1 MLKRGLLCAAILAA
15 SIYPALSSAQTCQAV
30 SFPNVVFTSPSIS
43 GPQFHAGGTSQREGV
58 GSVVAGGL
66 NWIVASDRT
75 ISDGN
80 GNFALR
86 LFQNSTGIGYGISA
100 LNYIVDSSGN
110 QLYAQSNPALTS
122 DGQFLFLSWVTSNG
136 ILHWVKSQ
144 TTVNSGNIIWGAV
157 NNFQAGLPF
166 IYSPSLT
173 TYTVNGAVQVVTS
186 AITSDRTLWVGQ
198 FAASNPTPGSS
209 LANYPQFNNIGMAPG
224 LGSFNNTI
232 YLGYPTNASNHALY
246 YLTSSDGVNFNLS
259 AAASNDASS
268 TSAALQSFH
277 NCLYMAFRTNDGDH
291 KFIYKYS
298 PDGSNWS
305 NSASLSN
312 VRMGGPPSLA
322 DGTTLVSDP
331 NKLVGT
337 IVANDSSYYLYGGES
352 N

>member
-1 MLKRGLLCAAILAA
+1 MMKRGLLYATILAA
-15 SIYPALSSAQTCQAV
+15 SIYPASSSAQSCQAV
-30 SFPNVVFTSPSIS
+30 SFPNVAFTSPSIS

-75 ISDGN
+75 IPDGN
-80 GNFALR
+80 GNYALR
-86 LFQNSTGIGYGISA
+86 LFENSTGIGYGITPLS
-100 LNYIVDSSGN
+100 YIVDSNGS
-110 QLYAQSNPALTS
+110 QMYAASNPALTS
-122 DGQFLFLSWVTSNG
+122 DGSFLFLSWVDASG
-136 ILHWVKSQ
+136 ILHWLRSQ

-157 NNFQAGLPF
+157 NSFQASQPF

-173 TYTVNGAVQVVTS
+173 TFTLNGAVQVVTS
-186 AITSDRTLWVGQ
+186 AITSDRTLWVGY
-198 FAASNPTPGSS
+198 FAAGNSTPGGS
-209 LANYPQFNNIGMAPG
+209 LSNYSQFNNIGMSPG
-224 LGSFNNTI
+224 LGSYNNTI

-246 YLTSSDGVNFNLS
+246 YLTSSDGSNFSLS
-259 AAASNDASS
+259 SAASNDSSS
-268 TSAALQSFH
+268 TSPALQSFH

-298 PDGSNWS
+298 ADGANWT
-305 NSASLSN
+305 NSTSLSN

-331 NKLVGT
+331 NKLVAN